1 MRKPLVAAAL
11 GWGLDAFD
19 FYLYVYALPSIL
31 IAFHASNTAGGLL
44 ATYTLVA
51 SAIGG
56 VAMGMLADR
65 IGRAKTLMISI
76 AWYALFTFASGLA
89 QSYGQ
94 LAVFRALE
102 GFGFGGE
109 WAVGSVL
116 IAEWSSSANRGRNLG
131 FVQSSWALGWLAA
144 NIVFQIVAAN
154 AAPQIAWRLLFFTG
168 ILPALAVFYIR
179 RNVSD
184 APRQERLDYARRPSI
199 PQDDK
204 NIPQD
209 DKNIPHDDKIRGKN
223 LVFASLLAAGAQS
236 GYYAVFT
243 WLPTYLHT
251 QRHLPAVGTG
261 SFLYFVIGGAFAGYV
276 CSGYINDAIGRRKTF
291 ALFAICSAII
301 VPVYLTLIRA
311 DWQLYIAGPLLG
323 FFASGIFSGFGAF
336 LSELFPANVRATA
349 QGFCYNFGR
358 GVAGFAPALI
368 GVLSAGHSIGTAMTI
383 VAMCSYGVVVIA
395 AAVLPETRHAPL
407 DASGSFDTSG

>member
-1 MRKPLVAAAL
+1 MRKPLIAAAL

-19 FYLYVYALPSIL
+19 FYLYVYALPAIL
-31 IAFHASNTAGGLL
+31 LTFDASATAGGLL

-76 AWYALFTFASGLA
+76 AWFALFTFLSGVA
-89 QSYGQ
+89 QSYMQ
-94 LAVFRALE
+94 LAIFRGLE

-116 IAEWSSSANRGRNLG
+116 IAEWASAATRGRALG
-131 FVQSSWALGWLAA
+131 FVQSSWAVGWLAA
-144 NIVFQIVAAN
+144 NVAFQIVVLLV
-154 AAPQIAWRLLFFTG
+154 PMQLAWRVLFFIG
-168 ILPALAVFYIR
+168 ILPAFAVLYIR

-184 APRQERLDYARRPSI
+184 APLFRTRREFVLHELFAPEL
-199 PQDDK
+199 
-204 NIPQD
+204 
-209 DKNIPHDDKIRGKN
+209 RRTTA
-223 LVFASLLAAGAQS
+223 LASLLAIGAQS

-251 QRHLPAVGTG
+251 QRHLPAVSAGT
-261 SFLYFVIGGAFAGYV
+261 FLYFVIAGAFAGYL
-276 CSGYINDAIGRRKTF
+276 SAGFINDAIGRRKTF
-291 ALFAICSAII
+291 ALFAICSAIL
-301 VPVYLTLIRA
+301 VPVYLRLVTA

-323 FFASGIFSGFGAF
+323 YFASGIFSGFGAF
-336 LSELFPANVRATA
+336 LSELFPGNVRATA
-349 QGFCYNFGR
+349 QGFCYNVGR

-368 GVLSAGHSIGTAMTI
+368 GALSARGSIGTAMTI
-383 VAMCSYGVVVIA
+383 VAVCAYGVVVIA
-395 AAVLPETRHAPL
+395 AAALPETRGAVL
-407 DASGSFDTSG
+407 ASAAAAD

>member
-1 MRKPLVAAAL
+1 M
-11 GWGLDAFD
+11 
-19 FYLYVYALPSIL
+19 YALPSIL

-56 VAMGMLADR
+56 VVMGMLADR

-116 IAEWSSSANRGRNLG
+116 IAEWSSSHNRGRNLG
-131 FVQSSWALGWLAA
+131 FVQSSWAIGWLAA

-179 RNVSD
+179 RNVTD
-184 APRQERLDYARRPSI
+184 APRPSMPQGDTGRPQGDTKRL
-199 PQDDK
+199 
-204 NIPQD
+204 
-209 DKNIPHDDKIRGKN
+209 GKN

-251 QRHLPAVGTG
+251 QRHLPAVSTG

-276 CSGYINDAIGRRKTF
+276 SSGYINDAIGRRKTF

-301 VPVYLTLIRA
+301 VPVYLTLISA

-368 GVLSAGHSIGTAMTI
+368 GVLSTGHSIGAAMTV
-383 VAMCSYGVVVIA
+383 VATCSYGVVVIA
-395 AAVLPETRHAPL
+395 AAALPETRSRDLAVRL
-407 DASGSFDTSG
+407 E